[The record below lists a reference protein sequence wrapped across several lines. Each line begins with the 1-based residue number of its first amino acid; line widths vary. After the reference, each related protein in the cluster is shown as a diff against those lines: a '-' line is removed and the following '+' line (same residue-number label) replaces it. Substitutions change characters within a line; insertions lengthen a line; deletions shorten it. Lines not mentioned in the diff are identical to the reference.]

1 MEAFRYSLD
10 KSSKKFVCPNCN
22 KKTFVLYVDTE
33 TGNYLT
39 TDFGK
44 CDREQNC
51 NYHKAPLKGK
61 KAFLIDFLALSS
73 ISNKA
78 YKLTDL
84 NGIISIIPKSQILEQ
99 TKNNCWLTEWY
110 LKTST
115 INYLSNESKY
125 FNTDEVSFLNE
136 AVKNISVSVRA
147 LENKSSFHSLE
158 LLDKMYNENKQV
170 DNLTEFLKSKFTS
183 DEVFNAM
190 QNYFVTGTNH
200 FWNNATVFWQI
211 NNKELIQGAKIML
224 YDRFTGK
231 RIKEP
236 YNHINWLHKATK
248 EPDFNLSQCLFGLH
262 RINEDYQKTVAI
274 VESEKTAIVM
284 SIFLPDFI
292 WLATGSKCNF
302 KTERILLLKKRN
314 IIAFPDKGEY
324 NNWLNKANELSALGF
339 KIAVSD
345 LIEQTNFE
353 NGFDLADY
361 YFKMHEM

>member
-1 MEAFRYSLD
+1 MECFKYSLD
-10 KSSKKFVCPNCN
+10 KSSKKYVCPNCN

-39 TDFGK
+39 TDFGR

-51 NYHKAPLKGK
+51 NYHKAPPKGK
-61 KAFLIDFLALSS
+61 KAYLIEFLSLNN
-73 ISNKA
+73 ISDKA

-99 TKNNCWLTEWY
+99 SKNNCWITEWY

-115 INYLSNESKY
+115 LNYLSNESKY
-125 FNTDEVSFLNE
+125 FNTDEISLINE
-136 AVKNISVSVRA
+136 VRTTPAPKVKP
-147 LENKSSFHSLE
+147 SFHTLE
-158 LLDKMYNENKQV
+158 LLDKMYNDNCIN
-170 DNLTEFLKSKFTS
+170 DNLTEFLKSKFS
-183 DEVFNAM
+183 KDEVFKAM
-190 QNYFVTGTNH
+190 QNYFLTGTNY

-211 NNKELIQGAKIML
+211 NHKKQIQGAKVML
-224 YDRFTGK
+224 YDKFTGK

-236 YNHINWLHKATK
+236 YNHINWLHKAIK
-248 EPDFNLSQCLFGLH
+248 EPEFNLNQCLFGLH
-262 RINEDYQKTVAI
+262 QINENYQKTIAI

-284 SIFLPDFI
+284 SIFLPEFI
-292 WLATGSKCNF
+292 WLATGSKGNF
-302 KTERILLLKKRN
+302 KHELLEPLKKRN

-324 NNWLNKANELSALGF
+324 NNWLQKATELNDSNF

-345 LIEQTNFE
+345 LIEQTDFE

-361 YFKMHEM
+361 YFKNNF